1 MGRGKGS
8 NRNSRIASYSSSS
21 STTAPYNTTSSSNS
35 SSSSSTWWSNF
46 CSSALRTK
54 PQVSPSENSVRV
66 VGDGLVRRLGL
77 LDLVLIGV
85 GASIG
90 AGIFVVTG
98 TVARDVGPGSSFF
111 NCFPFCGMIFF
122 FFFWGVLSIW
132 IGFYGSL
139 FLAYNSSLFFIISL
153 QINFKAFTF

>member
-46 CSSALRTK
+46 CSSELRTK

-111 NCFPFCGMIFF
+111 NCFQFCGMNFF
-122 FFFWGVLSIW
+122 LGVLSIW

-153 QINFKAFTF
+153 QITF

>member
-8 NRNSRIASYSSSS
+8 NRNSRISSYSSSS
-21 STTAPYNTTSSSNS
+21 SSTTTVPYNTT
-35 SSSSSTWWSNF
+35 SSSTWWSNF

-54 PQVSPSENSVRV
+54 PQVSPSENSVRA

-111 NCFPFCGMIFF
+111 YCFPFCWMIFIF
-122 FFFWGVLSIW
+122 IFWVLCIW

-139 FLAYNSSLFFIISL
+139 FFSL
-153 QINFKAFTF
+153 QFELIFHH

>member
-1 MGRGKGS
+1 MGRSKGS
-8 NRNSRIASYSSSS
+8 NRNSRISSYSSSS
-21 STTAPYNTTSSSNS
+21 SSTTTVPYNTT
-35 SSSSSTWWSNF
+35 SSSTWWSNF

-54 PQVSPSENSVRV
+54 PQVSPSENSVRA

-111 NCFPFCGMIFF
+111 NCFPFCGMNFF
-122 FFFWGVLSIW
+122 LGVLSIW

-153 QINFKAFTF
+153 QITF

>member
-111 NCFPFCGMIFF
+111 NCFPFCGMNFF
-122 FFFWGVLSIW
+122 LGVLSIW